1 MLKVALRGVL
11 ARKFRL
17 ALTGTAVLLGVMFV
31 TTTYVLTDTL
41 DRSFQRVFSQ
51 SLADVDVVVRGEPTA
66 GDDDPRRVPDTILGA
81 VRAADGVAAAHGFV
95 QGYAQ
100 FLDRNRDAVDK
111 GGPAVGVTF
120 VGGRAT
126 GPLRLV
132 DDGGRRSRAPAGARQ
147 VAMDVD
153 TAHAGG
159 FRVGDTV
166 DVLSAGPRAPYELV
180 GLFTVGNG
188 ADTGPLSFAAFDL
201 ATSQRVAAAPGLLDA
216 VYVKGAPGI
225 DAATLRRS
233 LRASLGPDFEVTD
246 AALVARTSNQDVG
259 EFVDLLTGLLLG
271 FSALGLVVG
280 GFIIF
285 NTFTIL
291 VTQRTR
297 ELGLLRAMGAA
308 RHQVIAA
315 VVLEAAVVGAAASAA
330 GLAVGVFVARLLMSL
345 VDSLGFRIPSGEVV
359 VLPRTVGFAFA
370 LGLLVTV
377 GAALWPA
384 FRAARIPPMAA
395 IGDLP
400 EARADTFR
408 RRALVGTALVGASVP
423 ILIVGIVRSQT
434 ADDPIAELRTVGL
447 GAVLLLF
454 GIVVLLATF
463 ARSLARVFG
472 APVRAAAGVPGAI
485 ARGNAMR
492 NPRRTAA
499 TASALVIGLALVAMV
514 AILGESAKAQV
525 DASDSALRAELVIDT
540 TQFTGFS
547 PDVVAR
553 VAAVPE
559 VAGAV
564 GFRFGSVRLAGPDGR
579 ERERVVAVD
588 GPGLAAAFDLGMR
601 SGSAA
606 RLSGAE
612 MLVSDEAAARYG
624 VARGDRVPVEFPNG
638 VRDVRIEGVYTGDD
652 VVGGRPFLV
661 PRELF
666 VAGFPEADLDYRAYA
681 NVAPGVSVTAAKA
694 AVAHELRTDFPN
706 LEVLTR
712 AESRDAEAE
721 LIDQFLGVLVALL
734 FLSEAIAVLGIVNTL
749 ALSVHERT
757 HEIGMLRAVGMT
769 RRQLRRSVRWESVI
783 IAAIGGSVGLA
794 LGVVW
799 AWVFAS
805 ALEPEDLFRFSIPVG
820 RIAVLAVVSLVAGA
834 VAAVIPAWRASR
846 LQVFEAIGRE

>member
-1 MLKVALRGVL
+1 
-11 ARKFRL
+11 
-17 ALTGTAVLLGVMFV
+17 
-31 TTTYVLTDTL
+31 
-41 DRSFQRVFSQ
+41 
-51 SLADVDVVVRGEPTA
+51 
-66 GDDDPRRVPDTILGA
+66 
-81 VRAADGVAAAHGFV
+81 
-95 QGYAQ
+95 
-100 FLDRNRDAVDK
+100 
-111 GGPAVGVTF
+111 
-120 VGGRAT
+120 
-126 GPLRLV
+126 
-132 DDGGRRSRAPAGARQ
+132 
-147 VAMDVD
+147 
-153 TAHAGG
+153 
-159 FRVGDTV
+159 
-166 DVLSAGPRAPYELV
+166 
-180 GLFTVGNG
+180 
-188 ADTGPLSFAAFDL
+188 
-201 ATSQRVAAAPGLLDA
+201 
-216 VYVKGAPGI
+216 
-225 DAATLRRS
+225 
-233 LRASLGPDFEVTD
+233 
-246 AALVARTSNQDVG
+246 
-259 EFVDLLTGLLLG
+259 
-271 FSALGLVVG
+271 
-280 GFIIF
+280 
-285 NTFTIL
+285 
-291 VTQRTR
+291 
-297 ELGLLRAMGAA
+297 MGA
-308 RHQVIAA
+308 
-315 VVLEAAVVGAAASAA
+315 SA
-330 GLAVGVFVARLLMSL
+330 
-345 VDSLGFRIPSGEVV
+345 
-359 VLPRTVGFAFA
+359 
-370 LGLLVTV
+370 
-377 GAALWPA
+377 
-384 FRAARIPPMAA
+384 
-395 IGDLP
+395 
-400 EARADTFR
+400 
-408 RRALVGTALVGASVP
+408 P
-423 ILIVGIVRSQT
+423 ILIVGIVRSRAA
-434 ADDPIAELRTVGL
+434 ADAIAELPTVGL

-472 APVRAAAGVPGAI
+472 APVRAAAGVPGADR
-485 ARGNAMR
+485 RGNAMR

-553 VAAVPE
+553 VGAVPE
-559 VAGAV
+559 VASAV
-564 GFRFGSVRLAGPDGR
+564 GFRFGSVRLAGPEGR

-612 MLVSDEAAARYG
+612 MLVSDEAAARFG
-624 VARGDRVPVEFPNG
+624 LTRGDRVPLEFPNG
-638 VRDVRIEGVYTGDD
+638 VRAVRVAGIYAGDD

-694 AVAHELRTDFPN
+694 AVADELRTDFPN

-721 LIDQFLGVLVALL
+721 LIDQFLGILVALL